1 MELVYVLLF
10 SLLILGFIFLLARL
24 FVHND
29 KYVKFLKWYLVI
41 LFSLYMLALVIDL
54 SLDFGIIVFVVSLG
68 VLLIAVT
75 LFFLLRFLAKKC
87 PMRSIKFYQL
97 ISLIFFG
104 IIIYYFK
111 LKGLIF
117 MLGIVL
123 LIHHERI
130 FKLKIDYTKKYDV
143 LGRYYTV
150 KTIDDDIGSN
160 LYQIEIYNIFGKQ
173 LNSTILNVQE
183 YEMFKAR
190 SNYIIT
196 GSVIKF
202 VHLLLFMLVTLC
214 FVYLLVII

>member
-1 MELVYVLLF
+1 
-10 SLLILGFIFLLARL
+10 
-24 FVHND
+24 
-29 KYVKFLKWYLVI
+29 
-41 LFSLYMLALVIDL
+41 
-54 SLDFGIIVFVVSLG
+54 
-68 VLLIAVT
+68 
-75 LFFLLRFLAKKC
+75 
-87 PMRSIKFYQL
+87 
-97 ISLIFFG
+97 
-104 IIIYYFK
+104 
-111 LKGLIF
+111 